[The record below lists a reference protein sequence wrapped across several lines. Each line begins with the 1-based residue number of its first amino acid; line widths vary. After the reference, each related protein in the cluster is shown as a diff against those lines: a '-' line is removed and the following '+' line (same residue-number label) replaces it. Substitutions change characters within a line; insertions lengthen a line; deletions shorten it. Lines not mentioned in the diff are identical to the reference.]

1 MSRQIEDE
9 LAAAEKASI
18 ADYISQSGNI
28 AQLHNQVIKLIISL
42 IIEPVKMSGFQLRLN
57 PGSDG
62 KPPPLLPIRSWQ
74 HFHRNSQ
81 LAAAECRDEL
91 EAEKS
96 AIGAVL
102 FLMCCLKK
110 LSLSSVDH
118 QVRGELSQF
127 VDDLVVTEQLISTIL
142 ETPVSE
148 QLFLEQLQVCDS

>member
-81 LAAAECRDEL
+81 PAAAECRDEP

-102 FLMCCLKK
+102 FFNVLPEKIVT
-110 LSLSSVDH
+110 VDH